1 MESCWWIVRGDEDA
15 KDARIGLGLLAKS
28 FLGRR
33 TKAQV
38 SHLGFVQTEQW
49 SVDNKTTTRTG
60 GGAGGSLIRL
70 LIIVRIRK

>member
-33 TKAQV
+33 TKAQLC
-38 SHLGFVQTEQW
+38 HLGSSKLSSGQENDHAHGCGLV
-49 SVDNKTTTRTG
+49 
-60 GGAGGSLIRL
+60 AA
-70 LIIVRIRK
+70 